1 MYIYIIYMHKCIH
14 IFYIPILYIHIHI
27 HIYLYIYIYIYAGHM
42 FCIINLQGHSSL
54 SQFII
59 LDLNVD
65 KDVSCF

>member
-1 MYIYIIYMHKCIH
+1 MYAYILYTYIIYRYTYTH
-14 IFYIPILYIHIHI
+14 IPIHIH
-27 HIYLYIYIYIYAGHM
+27 LYICWTM